1 MDQQPNGK
9 ITMKQTKHVNNINP
23 IKIPTDRKVQKESP
37 ITEDERQMLRALVG
51 SLQYAA
57 VHTRP
62 DLSSRQS
69 SINHATVE
77 TLTFANQT
85 LHEAKKHSDV
95 TIQIQPIL
103 VKDFRF
109 LAFSDAS
116 FASKGNPNSLEALSW
131 VPTV

>member
-1 MDQQPNGK
+1 
-9 ITMKQTKHVNNINP
+9 
-23 IKIPTDRKVQKESP
+23 
-37 ITEDERQMLRALVG
+37 MLRALVG
-51 SLQYAA
+51 SLQYAS

-62 DLSSRQS
+62 DLSSCLSQLQS

-77 TLTFANQT
+77 TLTFPNQT

-95 TIQIQPIL
+95 TIQIQPIPA
-103 VKDFRF
+103 KDFRF